1 MSTKKPE
8 HGSPEIS
15 WPENRLPT
23 AEQLAAPPL
32 APQLKHA
39 STVPAGL
46 SRRAALALGAA
57 AIAAGVT
64 GVQALRQAAPASAA
78 NPSAAPL
85 TGTIKDVKHI
95 VVLMQE
101 NRSFDHYYGSMA
113 GIRGFSDKQA
123 LELPPS
129 GSYPGGTVFQQPSSS
144 RSDGGAVLPFH
155 MDSAKFNAQNAAGLD
170 HSWSGG
176 HSASNK
182 GAWNRWIDAKS
193 PQTMGYFTRDDL
205 PYHYAVADA
214 FTICDHYHCSVTG
227 PTTPNRLY
235 QWSGTINAEG
245 GKGGPANSN
254 PADYN
259 PVYSWGTY
267 GEELEKAGKT
277 WKTYANDEVGD
288 SGSHPYVG
296 DYGDNPLWL
305 FQAYHDALASKDP
318 KQRQLA
324 EHGGLHDGWKP
335 DSGKGLDVNYLLRDF
350 GADCAAG
357 TLPEVS
363 YVVAP
368 YGWSEHP
375 AASPDYGAHFTN
387 AVVQAILSNEQTWRN
402 TVLLLNFDENDGYFD
417 HVVPATPEPGTVNEF
432 VEGLPIGLGVRVP
445 MTVVSPWSRG
455 GWVNSQVFDHTSVIR
470 FMEAWSGVKDK
481 NISAWRRSICG
492 DLTSCFDFANPD
504 FSLPKLPDTAPL
516 LAAAD
521 ADNGK
526 PRVKAPA
533 AGEQKLPAQEPGSKR
548 RRPIPYAQNANV
560 RVDRSTGV
568 VEATLSNDGS
578 TAVSMGVYPNA
589 YLPFQIT
596 PFDVAKGKA
605 RSYQW
610 QAASHDG
617 RYDFSIYGPDRF
629 LRRFAGTVISGSH
642 TDLGL
647 PAVSAELLPGGGLR
661 LTLGNT
667 GSAGVRF
674 SLAAN
679 DFVDRKEDSWVPAN
693 SSKTVDWTLAGG
705 YYDVVVTANT
715 GTGFRYRFA
724 GYAG

>member
-1 MSTKKPE
+1 MSKQKPE
-8 HGSPEIS
+8 HTNPKIN
-15 WPENRLPT
+15 WPERSV
-23 AEQLAAPPL
+23 AAPPL
-32 APQLKHA
+32 APGMAHSNNIPL
-39 STVPAGL
+39 GL
-46 SRRAALALGAA
+46 SRRSVLALGAA
-57 AIAAGVT
+57 AIAAGVA
-64 GVQALRQAAPASAA
+64 GVQAIQQAGPAVAA
-78 NPSAAPL
+78 NLNAAPL
-85 TGTIKDVKHI
+85 TGTIKDVKHV

-101 NRSFDHYYGSMA
+101 NRSFDHYYGSLA
-113 GIRGFSDKQA
+113 GVRGFSDKQG

-129 GSYPGGTVFQQPSSS
+129 GSYPGGNVFSQPSAS

-155 MDSAKFNAQNAAGLD
+155 MDSAKYNSQNAGGLD
-170 HSWSGG
+170 HTWSGG
-176 HSASNK
+176 HSAANK

-235 QWSGTINAEG
+235 QWSGMINPVG
-245 GKGGPANSN
+245 DKGGPANNN
-254 PADYN
+254 PADYD

-305 FQAYHDALASKDP
+305 FQAYHDALNSKDP
-318 KQRQLA
+318 QKHKLA

-387 AVVQAILSNEQTWRN
+387 AVVQAILSNDQTWRN

-417 HVVPATPEPGTVNEF
+417 HVVSPTPEAGTKDEF
-432 VEGLPIGLGVRVP
+432 VQGLPIGLGVRVP

-470 FMEAWSGVKDK
+470 FLETWSGVADH
-481 NISAWRRSICG
+481 NISPWRRSICG
-492 DLTSCFDFANPD
+492 DLTSCFDFAHPD
-504 FSLPKLPDTAPL
+504 FSVPKLPDTAPL
-516 LAAAD
+516 VAAAD
-521 ADNGK
+521 ADQNK
-526 PRVKAPA
+526 PGIKIPA
-533 AGEQKLPAQEPGSKR
+533 TGQQKMPAQEAGSKK
-548 RRPIPYAQNANV
+548 RRPIPYLQNANV
-560 RVDRSTGV
+560 AVNRGTGDV
-568 VEATLSNDGS
+568 GLSMKNDGAV
-578 TAVSMGVYPNA
+578 AVSMSVYANA
-589 YLPFQIT
+589 YLPFQAN
-596 PFDVAKGKA
+596 PFDVAKA
-605 RSYQW
+605 TPRSYTW
-610 QAASHDG
+610 QSANTDG
-617 RYDFSIYGPDRF
+617 KYDFSVYGPDRF
-629 LRRFAGTVISGSH
+629 LRRFAGTVISGTH
-642 TDLGL
+642 TDIPI
-647 PAVSAELLPGGGLR
+647 PAVSAEVLPGGGMR
-661 LTLGNT
+661 LTLTNT
-667 GSAGVRF
+667 GTPAVRF
-674 SLAAN
+674 TLAGN
-679 DFVDRKEDSWVPAN
+679 DFSTRKEDVSVSGN
-693 SSKTVDWTLAGG
+693 SSKTVDWTLVGG

-715 GTGFRYRFA
+715 GNGFRYRFA